1 MNKEKMNQ
9 EQRLLH
15 LTVAAGILFSVIEVM
30 MAIYTNSQAVLMDS
44 IYDGAEAVVLALMV
58 FLVPLLYRPY
68 SERKPYGYAQLE
80 SFFLLGKGGFLAAVT
95 IGLIVGNI
103 QMIVN
108 GGNHVNQGLIGWFEL
123 FLAGL
128 SAVIL
133 IALLIMNRR
142 VDSPLIQAELLGWKI
157 DVCSSIGVAAA
168 FLCASFLSDTPFAWL
183 SPYVDQI
190 IAIVIAMIMLPQP
203 WRMMKDAFRSLIL
216 FAPEEAVTQRIRKLA
231 DHEFERYSYEPTF
244 YNIIQTGRKLWVEI
258 YIRNDTN
265 MINVAQLAAIQ
276 KQLSS
281 SLQDI
286 YDDVYVEITPD
297 IKEAAGGV

>member
-265 MINVAQLAAIQ
+265 MINVTQLAAIQ

>member
-1 MNKEKMNQ
+1 MNKEKMNY

-15 LTVAAGILFSVIEVM
+15 VTVAAGILFSVIEVM

-68 SERKPYGYAQLE
+68 SERKPYGYSQLE
-80 SFFLLGKGGFLAAVT
+80 SFFLLMKGGFLAAVT
-95 IGLIVGNI
+95 IGLIVGNV

-108 GGNHVNQGLIGWFEL
+108 DVDQGMIGWFEL
-123 FLAGL
+123 FLAVL

-133 IALLIMNRR
+133 IALLVMNRR
-142 VDSPLIQAELLGWKI
+142 VDSPLIKAELLGWKI

-168 FLCASFLSDTPFAWL
+168 FLCAGLLADTSLAWL

-216 FAPEEAVTQRIRKLA
+216 FAPEEDVTQRIRRLA

-265 MINVAQLAAIQ
+265 MINVTQLAAIQ

-297 IKEAAGGV
+297 IKEAAG

>member
-1 MNKEKMNQ
+1 
-9 EQRLLH
+9 
-15 LTVAAGILFSVIEVM
+15 
-30 MAIYTNSQAVLMDS
+30 
-44 IYDGAEAVVLALMV
+44 
-58 FLVPLLYRPY
+58 
-68 SERKPYGYAQLE
+68 
-80 SFFLLGKGGFLAAVT
+80 
-95 IGLIVGNI
+95 
-103 QMIVN
+103 
-108 GGNHVNQGLIGWFEL
+108 
-123 FLAGL
+123 
-128 SAVIL
+128 
-133 IALLIMNRR
+133 MNRR
-142 VDSPLIQAELLGWKI
+142 VDSPLIKAELLGWKI

-168 FLCASFLSDTPFAWL
+168 FLCAGLLADTSLAWL

-216 FAPEEAVTQRIRKLA
+216 FAPEE
-231 DHEFERYSYEPTF
+231 EPTF

-265 MINVAQLAAIQ
+265 MINVTQLAAIQ

-297 IKEAAGGV
+297 IKEAAG

>member
-1 MNKEKMNQ
+1 MNH

-44 IYDGAEAVVLALMV
+44 IYDGAEAVVLALMA

>member
-1 MNKEKMNQ
+1 MNKEKMNH

-297 IKEAAGGV
+297 IKKAAGGV

>member
-1 MNKEKMNQ
+1 MNEEKMNY

-15 LTVAAGILFSVIEVM
+15 LTVASGILFSVIEVM

-68 SERKPYGYAQLE
+68 SERKPYGYSQLE
-80 SFFLLGKGGFLAAVT
+80 SFFLLMKGGFLAAVT
-95 IGLIVGNI
+95 IGLIVGNV

-108 GGNHVNQGLIGWFEL
+108 GGNHVDQGMIGWFEL
-123 FLAGL
+123 FLAVL

-133 IALLIMNRR
+133 IALLVMNRR
-142 VDSPLIQAELLGWKI
+142 VDSPLIKAELLGWKI

-168 FLCASFLSDTPFAWL
+168 FLCAGLLADTSLAWL

-216 FAPEEAVTQRIRKLA
+216 FAPEEDVTQRIRRLA

-265 MINVAQLAAIQ
+265 MINVTQLAAIQ

-297 IKEAAGGV
+297 IKEAAG

>member
-1 MNKEKMNQ
+1 MNH

-95 IGLIVGNI
+95 IVLIVGNI

-265 MINVAQLAAIQ
+265 MINVTQLAAIQ

>member
-1 MNKEKMNQ
+1 
-9 EQRLLH
+9 
-15 LTVAAGILFSVIEVM
+15 
-30 MAIYTNSQAVLMDS
+30 MDS

-68 SERKPYGYAQLE
+68 SERKPYGYSQLE
-80 SFFLLGKGGFLAAVT
+80 SFFLLMKGGFLAAVT
-95 IGLIVGNI
+95 IGLIVGNV

-108 GGNHVNQGLIGWFEL
+108 GGNHVDQGMIGWFEL
-123 FLAGL
+123 FLAVL
-128 SAVIL
+128 SADIL
-133 IALLIMNRR
+133 IVLLVMNRR
-142 VDSPLIQAELLGWKI
+142 VDSPLIKAELLGWKI

-168 FLCASFLSDTPFAWL
+168 FLCAGLLADTSLAWL

-216 FAPEEAVTQRIRKLA
+216 FAPEEDVTQRIRRLA

-265 MINVAQLAAIQ
+265 MINVTQLAAIQ

-297 IKEAAGGV
+297 IKEAAG

>member
-1 MNKEKMNQ
+1 MNKEKMNH

>member
-1 MNKEKMNQ
+1 MNH

-168 FLCASFLSDTPFAWL
+168 FLCASFLNDTPFAWL

>member
-108 GGNHVNQGLIGWFEL
+108 GGNHVNQVLIGLFEL

>member
-1 MNKEKMNQ
+1 MNKEKMNH

-133 IALLIMNRR
+133 ITLLIMNRR

-203 WRMMKDAFRSLIL
+203 WRMMKDAFRSLNL

>member
-1 MNKEKMNQ
+1 MNKEKMNY

-15 LTVAAGILFSVIEVM
+15 VTVAAGILFSVIEVM

-68 SERKPYGYAQLE
+68 SERKPYGYSQLE
-80 SFFLLGKGGFLAAVT
+80 SFFLLMKGGFLAAVT
-95 IGLIVGNI
+95 IGLIVGNV

-108 GGNHVNQGLIGWFEL
+108 GGNHVDQGMIGWFEL
-123 FLAGL
+123 FLAVL

-133 IALLIMNRR
+133 IALLVMNRR
-142 VDSPLIQAELLGWKI
+142 VDSPLIKAELLGWKI
-157 DVCSSIGVAAA
+157 DVCSSSIGVAAA
-168 FLCASFLSDTPFAWL
+168 FLCAGLLADTSLAWL

-216 FAPEEAVTQRIRKLA
+216 FAPEEDVTQRIRRLA

-265 MINVAQLAAIQ
+265 MINVTQLAAIQ

-297 IKEAAGGV
+297 IKEAAG

>member
-1 MNKEKMNQ
+1 MNKEKMNY

-15 LTVAAGILFSVIEVM
+15 VTVAAGILFSVIEVM

-68 SERKPYGYAQLE
+68 SERKPYGYSQLE
-80 SFFLLGKGGFLAAVT
+80 SFFLMKGGFLAAVT
-95 IGLIVGNI
+95 IGLIVGNV

-108 GGNHVNQGLIGWFEL
+108 GGNHVNQGMIGWFEL
-123 FLAGL
+123 FLAVL

-133 IALLIMNRR
+133 IALLVMNRR
-142 VDSPLIQAELLGWKI
+142 VDSPLIKAELLGWKI

-168 FLCASFLSDTPFAWL
+168 FLCAGLLADTSLAWL

-216 FAPEEAVTQRIRKLA
+216 FAPEEDVTQRIRRLA

-265 MINVAQLAAIQ
+265 MINVTQLAAIQ

-297 IKEAAGGV
+297 IKEAAG

>member
-1 MNKEKMNQ
+1 MNKEKMNH

-68 SERKPYGYAQLE
+68 SERKPYGYSQLE

-95 IGLIVGNI
+95 IGLIFGNI
-103 QMIVN
+103 QMMVN
-108 GGNHVNQGLIGWFEL
+108 GGNHVDQGLIGWFEL
-123 FLAGL
+123 FLAVL
-128 SAVIL
+128 SAIIL
-133 IALLIMNRR
+133 FVLLVMNRR
-142 VDSPLIQAELLGWKI
+142 VDSPLIKAELLGWKI
-157 DVCSSIGVAAA
+157 DVLSSIGVAAA
-168 FLCASFLSDTPFAWL
+168 FLCANLLSESAYAWL

-190 IAIVIAMIMLPQP
+190 IAIIIAMIMLPQP
-203 WRMMKDAFRSLIL
+203 CHMMNDAFRSLIL
-216 FAPEEAVTQRIRKLA
+216 FAPKEEVTQHIRNLA
-231 DHEFERYSYEPTF
+231 DHEFERYSYVPTF

-265 MINVAQLAAIQ
+265 MINVTQLAAIQ
-276 KQLSS
+276 KQLSA
-281 SLQDI
+281 SLQDS

-297 IKEAAGGV
+297 IPDSIE

>member
-1 MNKEKMNQ
+1 MNKEKMNY

-15 LTVAAGILFSVIEVM
+15 VTVAVGILFSVIEVM

-68 SERKPYGYAQLE
+68 SERKPYGYQLE
-80 SFFLLGKGGFLAAVT
+80 SFFLLMKGGFLAAVT
-95 IGLIVGNI
+95 IGLIVGNV

-108 GGNHVNQGLIGWFEL
+108 GGNHVDQGMIGWFEL
-123 FLAGL
+123 FLAVL

-133 IALLIMNRR
+133 IALLVMNRR
-142 VDSPLIQAELLGWKI
+142 VDSPLIKAELLGWKI

-168 FLCASFLSDTPFAWL
+168 FLCAGLLADTSLAWL

-216 FAPEEAVTQRIRKLA
+216 FAPEEDVTQRIRRLA

-265 MINVAQLAAIQ
+265 MINVTQLAAIQ

-297 IKEAAGGV
+297 IKEAAG

>member
-1 MNKEKMNQ
+1 MNKEKMNH

-276 KQLSS
+276 KQLSG